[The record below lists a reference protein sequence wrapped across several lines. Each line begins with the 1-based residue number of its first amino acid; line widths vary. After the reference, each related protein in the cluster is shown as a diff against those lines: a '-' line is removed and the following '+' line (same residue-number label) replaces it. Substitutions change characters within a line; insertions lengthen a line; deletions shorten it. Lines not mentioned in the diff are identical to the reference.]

1 MLGENGAIPATI
13 GAVMTML
20 DGYVALATERTIER
34 WVDALKFIITVNGL
48 RYVVLYPEKM

>member
-20 DGYVALATERTIER
+20 DGYVALATESAIER
-34 WVDALKFIITVNGL
+34 WIDALKFIVTVNGV
-48 RYVVLYPEKM
+48 RYVVLSPEKM